1 MEYTAIERKVIEMIR
16 RGEKL
21 HGLAREIAI
30 DLQLD
35 GRMPKELGRWKPP

>member
-1 MEYTAIERKVIEMIR
+1 MKYSNIELKVIEMIR
-16 RGEKL
+16 KGEKL

-35 GRMPKELGRWKPP
+35 GRMLEDLGR